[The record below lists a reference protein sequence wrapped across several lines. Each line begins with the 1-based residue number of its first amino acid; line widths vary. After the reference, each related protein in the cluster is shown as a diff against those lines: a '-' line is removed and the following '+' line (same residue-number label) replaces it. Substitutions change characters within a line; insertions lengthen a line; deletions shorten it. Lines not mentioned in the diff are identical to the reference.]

1 MSLSLY
7 STVYKKQLQS
17 IIGTNTYIS
26 KQTYLRRTIM
36 SKDLL
41 TEAIADAKA
50 VRSTAI
56 ANAKLALEEA
66 FTPKLQSMLSRKIAE
81 EMDDELSE
89 EDELETTD
97 TSIEDDEA
105 AIADTTADAADTG
118 SADGETDETGADAPA
133 EESYEEGEEVEE
145 TYTESEEESTEE
157 DLELEAIIRE
167 LEDEDNVTEEEDLE
181 EETTTDAVGVGGQT
195 DEADNDDDATA
206 IKAEGEE
213 VEEEEEMDLEEI
225 IKSLQEED
233 EEMVDEEEEK
243 TDEAE
248 LEEAYKVIRFL
259 KSKINEVNLLNSKL
273 LYSNKLFRGNN
284 LNESQKV
291 KVIETFDRANSVRE
305 VKLVYST
312 LAESLTAYTP
322 KKRVNENFAS
332 NATKSTRPSK
342 GVIVEANT
350 FAQRMQRLAGLK

>member
-1 MSLSLY
+1 
-7 STVYKKQLQS
+7 
-17 IIGTNTYIS
+17 
-26 KQTYLRRTIM
+26 M
-36 SKDLL
+36 SKNLL
-41 TEAIADAKA
+41 KEAIADAKA

-66 FTPKLQSMLSRKIAE
+66 FTPKLQSMLSQKIAE
-81 EMDDELSE
+81 EMDDELEE

-97 TSIEDDEA
+97 TSIEDEEA
-105 AIADTTADAADTG
+105 SVADTTADAADTG
-118 SADGETDETGADAPA
+118 SADEETAETGEDVPAD
-133 EESYEEGEEVEE
+133 ESYEESEEIEEGEEEV
-145 TYTESEEESTEE
+145 EE

-167 LEDEDNVTEEEDLE
+167 LEDEDVSEEETVE
-181 EETTTDAVGVGGQT
+181 EETTTDAVGVGGQS
-195 DEADNDDDATA
+195 DEADNDDEAAALT
-206 IKAEGEE
+206 AEGEE
-213 VEEEEEMDLEEI
+213 EEVTEEDEMDLEEI

-233 EEMVDEEEEK
+233 EETVEEEEEE
-243 TDEAE
+243 TTEEAE

-259 KSKINEVNLLNSKL
+259 KGKINEVNLLNSKL

-284 LNESQKV
+284 LNETQKV

-332 NATKSTRPSK
+332 NATKSTKPSK
-342 GVIVEANT
+342 DVIVEANT
-350 FAQRMQRLAGLK
+350 FATRMQRLAGLK